1 MAAEVVAV
9 RMADAGDVALLAK
22 IGEEAFYTAYAE
34 EIAHEPLAAFA
45 ARTFA
50 PERVAAELAEQ
61 PGSYLML
68 EVDGEPAGLAQ
79 LRDGAAPAEVAGPKP
94 VELSK
99 IYLLDKWIGHGLGAR
114 LMQAC
119 LDEARSRGYET
130 MWLGVW
136 ERNPRAIGFYE
147 KWSFAPVGD
156 IAFDF
161 EGERQRDVVMMRG
174 IGDQGSGIGG
184 L

>member
-9 RMADAGDVALLAK
+9 RMADAGDVPLLAK
-22 IGEEAFYTAYAE
+22 LGEEAFYTAYAE

-50 PERVAAELAEQ
+50 PERVAAELAAQ
-61 PGSYLML
+61 PGSYLII

-79 LRDGAAPAEVAGPKP
+79 LRDGEAPAGVTGPKP

-99 IYLLDKWIGHGLGAR
+99 IYLLDRWIGLGLGAR

-136 ERNPRAIGFYE
+136 ERNPRAIRFYE
-147 KWSFAPVGD
+147 KWGFAPVGD

-161 EGERQRDVVMMRG
+161 EGERQRDVVMARG
-174 IGDQGSGIGG
+174 MAQP
-184 L
+184 

>member
-9 RMADAGDVALLAK
+9 RMADAGDVTLLAK
-22 IGEEAFYTAYAE
+22 MGEEAFTKAYAAN
-34 EIAHEPLAAFA
+34 IAHEPLAAFA

-61 PGSYLML
+61 PGSYLII

-79 LRDGAAPAEVAGPKP
+79 LRDGAAPAEVTGPQP

-99 IYLLDKWIGHGLGAR
+99 IYLMDAWIGRGLGAR

-136 ERNPRAIGFYE
+136 ERNARAIGFYE
-147 KWSFAPVGD
+147 KWGFQPVGD

-161 EGERQRDVVMMRG
+161 EGEWQRDVVMVRG
-174 IGDQGSGIGG
+174 IGDRWLGG
-184 L
+184 